1 MDEIARLRRQFLLLL
16 VIAAGFAVLLARLL
30 WLQLGLAEGRPAV
43 ASWAA
48 AAVRQRVDA
57 LVLDSGRG
65 RFLDREGRPLTGV
78 PAQGMAVFPGAL
90 PARGL
95 EEAALMRLADA
106 LGAGQG
112 RLAEWLEGLRG
123 PAFWHGDDAHG
134 RPQALTRTQA
144 EAIRRLALPGVYV
157 LPFVQRYA
165 SDLEPLHV
173 IGYVSQDPERLAAL
187 YGGRIGRRRLAPWEP
202 LGGSGLERSLD
213 RFLHGAGPT
222 LAVRHRT
229 AGGRDMAGL
238 GLRLVRPGSGALPLM
253 VRTTIDRRVQ
263 RAAERALD
271 RAGVRAGAVVVLD
284 AANADILAMVSR
296 PSFDPGRIGLPG
308 TDVRNHALTGF
319 PPGSVFKTVTLAAA
333 LETGAARMSER
344 FRCDGHYG
352 RYGLRCWKREGH
364 GVLDTKQ
371 AYAQSCNVAFAA
383 MAERMDGRALADTAE
398 RLGLARRIGWHTERF
413 ADGRPLRLLMEEE
426 AGAVF
431 ASPDDGKDGGV
442 RTGAGIGQ
450 RDVRVTP
457 LQAANLVV
465 TLLNGGKVRA
475 PRLVSEIRFAD
486 GRLVARLPPRTAPSP
501 KGSIRRKT
509 AAFLLEAM
517 EAVVTEGTGSEALA
531 HLRGKV
537 AGKSGTAET
546 GLSGP
551 TRHHH
556 WFVGYGPLDR
566 PRYAAAVLIEDQP
579 AGLRNRAVRV
589 FGDLMAELLGGN
601 LA

>member
-1 MDEIARLRRQFLLLL
+1 MLLA
-16 VIAAGFAVLLARLL
+16 IAAGFAVLLLRLL
-30 WLQLGLAEGRPAV
+30 WLQLGPAESRGAGTAW
-43 ASWAA
+43 ASAS
-48 AAVRQRVDA
+48 VRQRVDA
-57 LVLDSGRG
+57 LVLDTGRG
-65 RFLDREGRPLTGV
+65 RFLDRDGRPLTGV
-78 PAQGMAVFPGAL
+78 PARGMAVFPGAM
-90 PARGL
+90 PGRGL
-95 EEAALMRLADA
+95 EGEALKALAAALGTEPELLA
-106 LGAGQG
+106 G
-112 RLAEWLEGLRG
+112 WLQDLRG
-123 PAFWHGDDAHG
+123 PAFWPGDGADG
-134 RPQALTRTQA
+134 RPKALTGAQA
-144 EAIRRLALPGVYV
+144 EAIRGLALPGVFA

-165 SDLEPLHV
+165 SDLEPLHA

-187 YGGRIGRRRLAPWEP
+187 YGGRIGLRRIAPWEP
-202 LGGSGLERSLD
+202 LGGAGLERSLD

-229 AGGRDMAGL
+229 AGGGDMAGL
-238 GLRLVRPGSGALPLM
+238 GLRLVRPGGGRFPLM

-296 PSFDPGRIGLPG
+296 PAFDPSRIGRHG
-308 TDVRNHALTGF
+308 TDERNHALTGY

-333 LETGAARMSER
+333 LETGAARRGER
-344 FRCDGHYG
+344 FRCDGRYG

-364 GVLDTKQ
+364 GVLDVKE

-383 MAERMDGRALADTAE
+383 MAERMDGRALEEAAE
-398 RLGLARRIGWHTERF
+398 RLGLARRIGWHTEHF
-413 ADGRPLRLLMEEE
+413 VDGRPLRLLMEEE

-486 GRLVARLPPRTAPSP
+486 GRLLARLPLRSAPSP
-501 KGSIRRKT
+501 RGAIRRET
-509 AAFLLEAM
+509 AAFLLDAM
-517 EAVVTEGTGSEALA
+517 KSVVTEGTASEALA
-531 HLRGKV
+531 RLRGMV

-546 GLSGP
+546 GRSGP
-551 TRHHH
+551 PRHHH

-579 AGLRNRAVRV
+579 AGLRNRAVQV
-589 FGDLMAELLGGN
+589 FGDLMAELLGEN
-601 LA
+601 

>member
-1 MDEIARLRRQFLLLL
+1 LGEIVRLRRLFLLLL
-16 VIAAGFAVLLARLL
+16 AIAAGFAVLLVRLL
-30 WLQLGLAEGRPAV
+30 WLQLGPAESRGAGKAW
-43 ASWAA
+43 AS

-57 LVLDSGRG
+57 LVLDTGRG
-65 RFLDREGRPLTGV
+65 RFLDRDGRPLAGV
-78 PAQGMAVFPGAL
+78 PAQGMAVFPGAV
-90 PARGL
+90 PGRVL
-95 EEAALMRLADA
+95 EGEALERLAAALGTEPERLAGWFQD
-106 LGAGQG
+106 
-112 RLAEWLEGLRG
+112 LRG
-123 PAFWHGDDAHG
+123 PAFWPGDGADGH
-134 RPQALTRTQA
+134 PQALTGSQA
-144 EAIRRLALPGVYV
+144 EAIRSLALPGVYV

-165 SDLEPLHV
+165 TDLEPLHA
-173 IGYVSQDPERLAAL
+173 IGYVSQDPERMAAL

-202 LGGSGLERSLD
+202 LGGSGLQRSLD

-238 GLRLVRPGSGALPLM
+238 GLRLVRPGGGTFPLM

-271 RAGVRAGAVVVLD
+271 RAGVRAGSVVVLD

-296 PSFDPGRIGLPG
+296 PAFDPGRIGRQG
-308 TDVRNHALTGF
+308 TDERNHALTGY
-319 PPGSVFKTVTLAAA
+319 PPGAVFKTVTLAAA
-333 LETGAARMSER
+333 LETGTVRRDAR

-352 RYGLRCWKREGH
+352 RYGLKCWKREGH
-364 GVLDTKQ
+364 GVLDVRQ

-383 MAERMDGRALADTAE
+383 MAERMDGRALEDTAE
-398 RLGLARRIGWHTERF
+398 RLGLARRIGWHAERF
-413 ADGRPLRLLMEEE
+413 ADGRPLRLLMEE
-426 AGAVF
+426 AGTVF
-431 ASPDDGKDGGV
+431 ASPEDGKDGGV

-486 GRLVARLPPRTAPSP
+486 GRLFARLPLRTAPSS
-501 KGSIRRKT
+501 KGAIRRET
-509 AAFLLEAM
+509 AAFLLDAM
-517 EAVVTEGTGSEALA
+517 ESVVTEGTASEALA
-531 HLRGKV
+531 RLRGKV

-546 GLSGP
+546 GFSGP
-551 TRHHH
+551 PRHHP

-579 AGLRNRAVRV
+579 AGLRNRAMQV
-589 FGDLMAELLGGN
+589 FGDLMAELLGEN
-601 LA
+601 TA

>member
-1 MDEIARLRRQFLLLL
+1 MGEIVRLRRLFLLL
-16 VIAAGFAVLLARLL
+16 VAIAAGFAVLLARLL
-30 WLQLGLAEGRPAV
+30 WLQLGPAESRGAGTAW
-43 ASWAA
+43 AS

-57 LVLDSGRG
+57 LVLDTGRG

-78 PAQGMAVFPGAL
+78 PAQGMAVFPRAVSG
-90 PARGL
+90 RGL
-95 EEAALMRLADA
+95 EREAL
-106 LGAGQG
+106 G
-112 RLAEWLEGLRG
+112 RLAEALGTEPERLAGWLQSLRG
-123 PAFWHGDDAHG
+123 PAFWSGDGAVG
-134 RPQALTRTQA
+134 RPQALTGAQA
-144 EAIRRLALPGVYV
+144 EAIRRLALPGVYA
-157 LPFVQRYA
+157 LPFVRRYA
-165 SDLEPLHV
+165 ADLEPLHA
-173 IGYVSQDPERLAAL
+173 IGYVSQDPERMAAL

-202 LGGSGLERSLD
+202 MGGSGLERSLD

-238 GLRLVRPGSGALPLM
+238 GLRLVRPGGGTFPLM

-296 PSFDPGRIGLPG
+296 PIFDPSRIGKPG
-308 TDVRNHALTGF
+308 TDARNHALTGY

-333 LETGAARMSER
+333 LETGAARKGER
-344 FRCDGHYG
+344 FRCDGRYG
-352 RYGLRCWKREGH
+352 RYGLKCWKREGH
-364 GVLDTKQ
+364 GVLDAKQ

-383 MAERMDGRALADTAE
+383 MAERMDGRALEDTAE
-398 RLGLARRIGWHTERF
+398 RLGLARRVGWHTERF
-413 ADGRPLRLLMEEE
+413 VDGRPLRLLPEEE

-486 GRLVARLPPRTAPSP
+486 GRLLTRLPIQTAPSP
-501 KGSIRRKT
+501 KGAIRRET
-509 AAFLLEAM
+509 ALFLLDAM
-517 EAVVTEGTGSEALA
+517 ESVVAEGTASEAVARLG
-531 HLRGKV
+531 GKV

-551 TRHHH
+551 PRHHH
-556 WFVGYGPLDR
+556 WFVGYGPLTR

-579 AGLRNRAVRV
+579 AGLRNRAVQV
-589 FGDLMAELLGGN
+589 FGDLMAELLGEHSF
-601 LA
+601 